1 MTTSDMTG
9 APQRTTTTR
18 KQRALRWL
26 PSFVGFP
33 IGGVIAELIVGPIDA
48 VGAALIGGAISGVIL
63 GAAQAWGLGWTD
75 AAARRWTLATGLGF
89 AGGIAIGAAAVDYGT
104 SMGDFALQGALCGL
118 LVGAAQAVVLRSQLG
133 RAAALW
139 APALSALWAL
149 GWVIST
155 AIGVDVDRQW
165 TVFGASGAITVTL
178 ATAVLPVL
186 LAERGNRGT
195 S

>member
-1 MTTSDMTG
+1 MTTADMTG

-33 IGGVIAELIVGPIDA
+33 FGGVIAELIVGPIDA

>member
-1 MTTSDMTG
+1 MTG

-18 KQRALRWL
+18 TQRALRWL

-33 IGGVIAELIVGPIDA
+33 IGGLIAELIVGPIDA

-63 GAAQAWGLGWTD
+63 GAAQAWALGWTG

-89 AGGIAIGAAAVDYGT
+89 AGGITIGAAAVDYGT
-104 SMGDFALQGALCGL
+104 SMGDFAVQGTLCGL
-118 LVGAAQAVVLRSQLG
+118 VVGGAQAVDLRSRLG
-133 RAAALW
+133 RGAALW

-155 AIGVDVDRQW
+155 AISVDVDRQW

-178 ATAVLPVL
+178 ATALLPVL
-186 LAERGNRGT
+186 LAERGNRVT

>member
-9 APQRTTTTR
+9 AAQRTTTTR
-18 KQRALRWL
+18 TQRALRWL

-33 IGGVIAELIVGPIDA
+33 IGGFIAELIVGPIDA
-48 VGAALIGGAISGVIL
+48 VGAGLIGGAISGVIL
-63 GAAQAWGLGWTD
+63 GAAQAWSLGWTG

-104 SMGDFALQGALCGL
+104 SMGDFAVQGALCGL
-118 LVGAAQAVVLRSQLG
+118 VVGAAQAVVLRSRLG
-133 RAAALW
+133 RGAALW
-139 APALSALWAL
+139 APALGALWAL
-149 GWVIST
+149 GWVVST

-165 TVFGASGAITVTL
+165 TVFGASGAITVTV

-186 LAERGNRGT
+186 LAERGHRGP

>member
-1 MTTSDMTG
+1 MTVSDITG
-9 APQRTTTTR
+9 ARQAMTTR

-33 IGGVIAELIVGPIDA
+33 IGGLIAELIVGPIDA

-75 AAARRWTLATGLGF
+75 AAARHWTIATGLGF
-89 AGGIAIGAAAVDYGT
+89 AGGIAVGAAAVDYGT

-118 LVGAAQAVVLRSQLG
+118 VVGAAQAVVLRSRLG
-133 RAAALW
+133 DAAVLW
-139 APALSALWAL
+139 APALGGLWAL
-149 GWVIST
+149 GWVTS
-155 AIGVDVDRQW
+155 AAVGVDVDRQW
-165 TVFGASGAITVTL
+165 TVFGASGAIIVTL

-186 LAERGNRGT
+186 LAERGHRGA

>member
-1 MTTSDMTG
+1 MTTSDMTR

-33 IGGVIAELIVGPIDA
+33 IGGVIAELIVGPVDA

-118 LVGAAQAVVLRSQLG
+118 VVGAGQAVVLRSQLG

>member
-1 MTTSDMTG
+1 MTASDLTG
-9 APQRTTTTR
+9 ARQRATATGR
-18 KQRALRWL
+18 QRALRWL
-26 PSFVGFP
+26 PSFAGFP
-33 IGGVIAELIVGPIDA
+33 IGGLIAELIVGPIDA

-75 AAARRWTLATGLGF
+75 AAARHWTLATGSGF
-89 AGGIAIGAAAVDYGT
+89 AVGIAVGAAAVDYGT
-104 SMGDFALQGALCGL
+104 SMGDFAVQGAVCGL
-118 LVGAAQAVVLRSQLG
+118 VVGAAQAVVLRSQLG
-133 RAAALW
+133 GAAVIW
-139 APALSALWAL
+139 PPSLSALWAL

-165 TVFGASGAITVTL
+165 TVFGASGAIIVTL

-186 LAERGNRGT
+186 LAERGNRGA

>member
-1 MTTSDMTG
+1 MTTSDMTR

-33 IGGVIAELIVGPIDA
+33 IGGVIAELIVGPVDA

-118 LVGAAQAVVLRSQLG
+118 VVGAVQAVVLRSQLG

-186 LAERGNRGT
+186 LADRDRGT

>member
-1 MTTSDMTG
+1 MTA
-9 APQRTTTTR
+9 APQRTTTTP

-33 IGGVIAELIVGPIDA
+33 IGGFIAELIVGPIDT
-48 VGAALIGGAISGVIL
+48 VSAALIGGGVSGVIL
-63 GAAQAWGLGWTD
+63 GAAQAWGLGWTG
-75 AAARRWTLATGLGF
+75 AVARRWTLATGLGF
-89 AGGIAIGAAAVDYGT
+89 AGGIGIGAAAVDYGT

-118 LVGAAQAVVLRSQLG
+118 VVGTAQAVVLRSRLG

-186 LAERGNRGT
+186 LAERGNQGT

>member
-1 MTTSDMTG
+1 MTTADMTG

-33 IGGVIAELIVGPIDA
+33 IGGVIAELIVGPVDA

>member
-1 MTTSDMTG
+1 MTTSEMADARRHT
-9 APQRTTTTR
+9 ATVP

-33 IGGVIAELIVGPIDA
+33 IGGFIAELIVGPIDA
-48 VGAALIGGAISGVIL
+48 VGAALVGGAISGVIL
-63 GAAQAWGLGWTD
+63 GAAQAWGLGWTGPP
-75 AAARRWTLATGLGF
+75 ARRWTLATGLGF
-89 AGGIAIGAAAVDYGT
+89 AAGIAIGAGAVDYGT
-104 SMGDFALQGALCGL
+104 SIGDFAVEGALCGL
-118 LVGAAQAVVLRSQLG
+118 VVGTAQAVVLRSQVG
-133 RAAALW
+133 PVAVLW

-165 TVFGASGAITVTL
+165 TVFGASGAITVTV

-186 LAERGNRGT
+186 LAERGKPGT

>member
-1 MTTSDMTG
+1 MTTSDMTR

-33 IGGVIAELIVGPIDA
+33 IGGVIAELIVGPVDA

-186 LAERGNRGT
+186 LAERGDRGT

>member
-1 MTTSDMTG
+1 MTASAMTG
-9 APQRTTTTR
+9 ARVRQSTA
-18 KQRALRWL
+18 KQRAVRWL

-33 IGGVIAELIVGPIDA
+33 IGGLLARVIVGPIDSI
-48 VGAALIGGAISGVIL
+48 GAALAGGAISGVVL
-63 GAAQAWGLGWTD
+63 GAAQAWGLGWTG
-75 AAARRWTLATGLGF
+75 AAGRRWTLATGLGF
-89 AGGIAIGAAAVDYGT
+89 AGGIAIGAIAVDYGT

-118 LVGAAQAVVLRSQLG
+118 FVGAAQAVVLHAQLG

-139 APALSALWAL
+139 ASALSALWAL

-165 TVFGASGAITVTL
+165 TVFGASGAITVTA
-178 ATAVLPVL
+178 ATACLPVL
-186 LAERGNRGT
+186 LAQRGNRRT

>member
-1 MTTSDMTG
+1 MTTSDMTS

-33 IGGVIAELIVGPIDA
+33 IGGFIAELIVGPIDA

-63 GAAQAWGLGWTD
+63 GAAQAWGLGWRG
-75 AAARRWTLATGLGF
+75 AAARNWTLATALGF
-89 AGGIAIGAAAVDYGT
+89 AGGIAIGATAVDYGT

-118 LVGAAQAVVLRSQLG
+118 VVGATQAVVLRPRLG
-133 RAAALW
+133 RGAALW

-178 ATAVLPVL
+178 ATAVLPAL

>member
-1 MTTSDMTG
+1 MTASAMTG
-9 APQRTTTTR
+9 IRLRPWTA
-18 KQRALRWL
+18 KQRAVRWM

-33 IGGVIAELIVGPIDA
+33 IGGLLAHAIVGPIDSI
-48 VGAALIGGAISGVIL
+48 GAALAGGAISGIVL
-63 GAAQAWGLGWTD
+63 GAAQAWGLGWTG

-89 AGGIAIGAAAVDYGT
+89 AGGIAIGATAVDYGT

-118 LVGAAQAVVLRSQLG
+118 FVGAAEAVVLHAQLG

-149 GWVIST
+149 AWVIST
-155 AIGVDVDRQW
+155 AIGIDVDRQW
-165 TVFGASGAITVTL
+165 TVFGASGAITVTA

-186 LAERGNRGT
+186 LAQRANRRT

>member
-1 MTTSDMTG
+1 MTIAEMTG
-9 APQRTTTTR
+9 ASSSTR
-18 KQRALRWL
+18 KQRAMRWL

-33 IGGVIAELIVGPIDA
+33 IGGLIAELVVGPIDA
-48 VGAALIGGAISGVIL
+48 VSAALIGGAISGVVL
-63 GAAQAWGLGWTD
+63 GAAQAWGLGWTG

-89 AGGIAIGAAAVDYGT
+89 AGGIAIGAATVDYGT
-104 SMGDFALQGALCGL
+104 TMGDFALQGALCGL
-118 LVGAAQAVVLRSQLG
+118 VVGAAQAVVLRPQLG

-155 AIGVDVDRQW
+155 AIGVDVERQW

-178 ATAVLPVL
+178 ATAGLPVL